1 MNVSDCKHFIIC
13 AEKHISLKQYMLLLI
28 IALLCFLC
36 NLFIQINPYLNYV
49 LIITFFPFLYL
60 GFKEL
65 INNDE
70 YVSEIELSD
79 KYLTIK
85 YTKGFKRNY
94 RLVKI
99 KLEDIQEFKLYIKFY
114 PDSSRYNNDLKQVVK
129 IKYADKYLEF
139 SVKPTIGIDSRKW
152 SFSFRLLSISDYI
165 PNFSYTIN
173 TNERGYFIKKDIDY
187 YYKNKKM
194 YSFIR
199 LSIDDIGIKNIVI
212 PVIIVIV
219 IFFIFIIFGMF

>member
-1 MNVSDCKHFIIC
+1 MKNISIY
-13 AEKHISLKQYMLLLI
+13 AEKHISLKQYLLLFI
-28 IALLCFLC
+28 IALLCFLGS
-36 NLFIQINPYLNYV
+36 LFIQINPYLNYV

-60 GFKEL
+60 GYKEL
-65 INNDE
+65 INIDE

-85 YTKGFKRNY
+85 YTKGFKKNY

-114 PDSSRYNNDLKQVVK
+114 PDSSRYNNDLKQVIK
-129 IKYADKYLEF
+129 IKYADKHLEF

-152 SFSFRLLSISDYI
+152 SFSLRLLSISDYI
-165 PNFSYTIN
+165 PKFSYTIN

-187 YYKNKKM
+187 FYKNKKM

-199 LSIDDIGIKNIVI
+199 LIIDDIGVKNIII
-212 PVIIVIV
+212 PVVITIV
-219 IFFIFIIFGMF
+219 IFFVFIIFGIFS